1 MEHPLS
7 TEAKMRILV
16 VEDDADQRDLIRE
29 MLVDH
34 FGRDTVTTA
43 ECGHEVLAWDLSTFD
58 VILTDFNLPD
68 VNGMDFLKAVL
79 AKCDKPVIVV
89 TGENVRQTAAE
100 AIRAG
105 AYDYIVKA
113 GEYLFTIPL
122 IVEKNFEAWKIKQEN
137 KRLHEQQQQA
147 AREISLKNQQLKESL
162 QKLRQMAATD
172 PLTGLYNRRHFGEV
186 LERSFAEA
194 CRYTQDLACIML
206 DLDGYKKLNDTMGHQ
221 FGDKILQV
229 TAKVITWNL
238 RVMDIAARY
247 GGDEFVIL
255 LPHASADLATT
266 VGERIHAQ
274 FLLQMKS
281 LVPPHLPLTISMGI
295 ASVQHNKPLNSDGL
309 VALADEAL
317 YDAKHKGKNQM
328 IVSMKIRTPLTQ
340 SNPV

>member
-1 MEHPLS
+1 
-7 TEAKMRILV
+7 MRILV

-29 MLVDH
+29 TLLDH
-34 FGRDTVTTA
+34 FGRGAGGGGDTVTTA
-43 ECGHEVLAWDLSTFD
+43 ECGHEVLAWDLSAFD
-58 VILTDFNLPD
+58 IILTDFNLPD
-68 VNGMDFLKAVL
+68 VNGMDFLKAIL

-89 TGENVRQTAAE
+89 TGEKVGQTAAN

-122 IVEKNFEAWKIKQEN
+122 IVEKNIEAWKIRQEN

-147 AREISLKNQQLKESL
+147 TREISLKNQQLKDSL
-162 QKLRQMAATD
+162 QKLQQMAATD

-186 LERSFAEA
+186 LERCFAESV
-194 CRYTQDLACIML
+194 RYNQDLACIMC
-206 DLDGYKKLNDTMGHQ
+206 DLDGYKKLNDTLGHQ

-247 GGDEFVIL
+247 GGDEFVLL
-255 LPHASADLATT
+255 LPHATAALATS
-266 VGERIHAQ
+266 VGERIYTQ
-274 FLLQMKS
+274 FAIQMKA
-281 LVPPHLPLTISMGI
+281 LVPPELPLTVSMGI
-295 ASVQHNKPLNSDGL
+295 SSVLHNRPTNSDLL

-317 YDAKHKGKNQM
+317 YDAKHRGKNQM
-328 IVSMKIRTPLTQ
+328 IVSDKVRAA
-340 SNPV
+340 SNKK

>member
-1 MEHPLS
+1 
-7 TEAKMRILV
+7 MRILV
-16 VEDDADQRDLIRE
+16 VEDDTDQRDLIRE
-29 MLVDH
+29 TLLDH
-34 FGRDTVTTA
+34 FGKDTVTTA
-43 ECGHEVLAWDLSTFD
+43 ECGHEVLAWDLSSFD

-68 VNGMDFLKAVL
+68 VNGMDFLKTIL
-79 AKCDKPVIVV
+79 ARCDKPVIVV
-89 TGENVRQTAAE
+89 TGENVRQTAAQ

-122 IVEKNFEAWKIKQEN
+122 IVEKNLEAWKIRQEN

-147 AREISLKNQQLKESL
+147 TREISLKNQQLKESL
-162 QKLRQMAATD
+162 QKLQQMAATD

-194 CRYTQDLACIML
+194 SRFNQDLACIML
-206 DLDGYKKLNDTMGHQ
+206 DLDGYKRLNDTLGHQ

-247 GGDEFVIL
+247 GGDEFVVL
-255 LPHASADLATT
+255 LPHATAELATS
-266 VGERIHAQ
+266 VGERIHTQ
-274 FLLQMKS
+274 FLIQMKS
-281 LVPPHLPLTISMGI
+281 LVPSHLTLTISMGV
-295 ASVQHNKPLNSDGL
+295 ASVQHNHPANSDGL

-328 IVSMKIRTPLTQ
+328 IVSTKVRALPQETPH
-340 SNPV
+340 S

>member
-1 MEHPLS
+1 M
-7 TEAKMRILV
+7 KILV

-29 MLVDH
+29 TLLDH
-34 FGRDTVTTA
+34 FGQDTVTTA
-43 ECGHEVLAWDLSTFD
+43 ECGHEVLGRDLSAFD

-68 VNGMDFLKAVL
+68 INGMDFLKAVL
-79 AKCDKPVIVV
+79 AQCDKPVIVV
-89 TGENVRQTAAE
+89 TGENVRQTAAQ

-105 AYDYIVKA
+105 AYDYVVKA

-122 IVEKNFEAWKIKQEN
+122 IVEKNVEAWKVKQEN

-147 AREISLKNQQLKESL
+147 AREITLKNQQLKDSL
-162 QKLRQMAATD
+162 QKLQQMAATD

-186 LERSFAEA
+186 LERCFAESV
-194 CRYTQDLACIML
+194 RYNQDLACIMC
-206 DLDGYKKLNDTMGHQ
+206 DLDGYKKLNDTLGHQ

-229 TAKVITWNL
+229 TSKVISWNL

-266 VGERIHAQ
+266 VGERIHTQ
-274 FLLQMKS
+274 FTLQMRS
-281 LVPPHLPLTISMGI
+281 IVPADLSLTISMGI
-295 ASVQHNKPLNSDGL
+295 ASVQHNRPLNSDLL

-317 YDAKHKGKNQM
+317 YEAKHRGKDRM
-328 IVSMKIRTPLTQ
+328 IVSEKIRAAPAPVNQ
-340 SNPV
+340 SP